1 MAKQRIAIVGGG
13 MAALAAAFQLTRSQN
28 QRERFDITI
37 YQMGWRLGGKGATG
51 RDSQG
56 RVVEHGLHIWFG
68 CYENAFRM
76 LRAAYEEWE
85 PLAHQA
91 IVSCE
96 DALKPQRDSAIGVG
110 DGSDVICLHWPR
122 ICGEPGVG
130 IADLSPFSSFS
141 QMLTVMQCFYD
152 QLVQSELVDSA
163 PRDLPLDVGTIALL
177 KLAGVD
183 VDIYIHSAP
192 GELKTEV
199 RRPSVKANLCL
210 ALASDWSRKLASSEI
225 VRNEAQF
232 RTFVAFIRNFAKN
245 VLASHKILKSSSR
258 KFLAELVDVGTAAIK
273 GIVVDMMLGGASV
286 GDLDLMD
293 FREWLAAC
301 GAHRD
306 SVYGSPIVQALYDSM
321 LQYCDGDKRRPSYG
335 AGTAAQAVVRLYGTY
350 KDTFAFEMQAGMG
363 EVVVT
368 PLYRVL
374 KQRGVKFQ
382 FFYKLKEIKL
392 DVKKTSVSQIE
403 FYKQV
408 GLRSGNYNPTIAPDR
423 CNGYLECWPD
433 APLWDQIVNGGT
445 PTLRRLDF
453 ESYWCSYYVDTVTLQ
468 QGLQF
473 DAVVLAIPLGAF
485 KKLNAAPG
493 PCDELIAAS
502 NKFRAMTE
510 MATLVPSIAVQ
521 AWCNWDVTQLGWPP
535 EEAVPSGAAEKTVL
549 STGPD
554 PLDIWADMSQVL
566 RYEPWESYP
575 EGPKSLQYLCG
586 VLETDLFRAPPNDV
600 QVPADAKA
608 LARDKAVNWF
618 SDKARY
624 IWPNSSPGG
633 GFDWTILFDPK
644 GAKGSGRV
652 DAQVYLANVDP
663 SSCCVGSPAGS
674 TQWRLAT
681 DASDFG
687 NLYLAGTWIDCG
699 FNTECIEAA
708 VISGLQAARAVAGTS
723 FAIPG
728 ENFLQFGNDLP
739 SLIAL
744 AAEEAILLVEAAAEA
759 AWDSSGVEMDRRN
772 AWSRSGSRKGK

>member
-1 MAKQRIAIVGGG
+1 MIKQRIAIVGGG
-13 MAALAAAFQLTRSQN
+13 MAALAAALQLTQRED

-51 RDSQG
+51 RDGQG
-56 RVVEHGLHIWFG
+56 RIVEHGLHIWFG

-76 LRAAYEEWE
+76 LRAAYDEWE
-85 PLAHQA
+85 PLANQA

-96 DALKPQRDSAIGVG
+96 SALKPQRDSAIGAG
-110 DGSDVICLHWPR
+110 DDSEVVCLEWPVMP
-122 ICGEPGVG
+122 GEPGVDR
-130 IADLSPFSSFS
+130 ADFSAFSAFS
-141 QMLTVMQCFYD
+141 QMLAVMQCFYD
-152 QLVQSELVDSA
+152 QLAGPEIFAL
-163 PRDLPLDVGTIALL
+163 PRLPLSDGIIELL
-177 KLAGVD
+177 QLAGVK
-183 VDIYIHSAP
+183 VDDYVDRNFAARVP
-192 GELKTEV
+192 F
-199 RRPSVKANLCL
+199 VKKSKGL
-210 ALASDWSRKLASSEI
+210 ALASDWSQKLASNKH
-225 VRNEAQF
+225 VRNEAEL
-232 RTFVAFIRNFAKN
+232 RGFVTFIRLYAKN
-245 VLASHKILKSSSR
+245 ILKAKGSSDPAAR
-258 KFLAELVDVGTAAIK
+258 FLAQFIDVGTATIK
-273 GIVVDMMLGGASV
+273 GIVVDMMLGGTSV

-293 FREWLAAC
+293 FREWLAVC
-301 GAHRD
+301 GADRD

-350 KDTFAFEMQAGMG
+350 KDAFAFEMQAGMG

-368 PLYRVL
+368 PFYGVL
-374 KQRGVKFQ
+374 KQRGVKFR
-382 FFYKLKEIKL
+382 FFHKLKGIKL
-392 DVKKTSVSQIE
+392 DSKKTSVSQIE
-403 FYKQV
+403 FYRQV
-408 GLRSGNYNPTIAPDR
+408 RLRNGNYNPTIAPDR

-433 APLWDQIVNGGT
+433 APLWDQIIDGDK

-468 QGLQF
+468 QGPQF

-485 KKLNAAPG
+485 KKLSAAPG

-502 NKFRAMTE
+502 DRFRAMTE

-521 AWCNWDVTQLGWPP
+521 AWCNWDVTQLGRPP
-535 EEAVPSGAAEKTVL
+535 KVAVVPSGATKKTVL

-566 RYEPWESYP
+566 KYEPWDLYP
-575 EGPKSLQYLCG
+575 KGPKSLQYLCG
-586 VLETDLFRAPPNDV
+586 VLETNLFRAPPHDEKA
-600 QVPADAKA
+600 PAKAKA
-608 LARDKAVNWF
+608 LARDKAIKWF

-633 GFDWTILFDPK
+633 CFDWTILFDPS
-644 GAKGSGRV
+644 GAQGSDRV
-652 DAQVYLANVDP
+652 DAQVYRANVDP
-663 SSCCVGSPAGS
+663 SSCCVASPAGS

-681 DASDFG
+681 DASGFG
-687 NLYLAGTWIDCG
+687 NLYLAGAWIDCG

-708 VISGLQAARAVAGTS
+708 VISGLQAARAVAGAS

-744 AAEEAILLVEAAAEA
+744 AAEEAILLVETAAEA
-759 AWDSSGVEMDRRN
+759 AWNSSGAEMDRRN
-772 AWSRSGSRKGK
+772 AWSRSGSRKGKR

>member
-1 MAKQRIAIVGGG
+1 MTKQRIAIVGGG
-13 MAALAAAFQLTRSQN
+13 MAALAAAFQLTQRED

-51 RDSQG
+51 RDGQG

-76 LRAAYEEWE
+76 LKAAYGEWK
-85 PLAHQA
+85 PLANQA
-91 IVSCE
+91 IVSCAN
-96 DALKPQRDSAIGVG
+96 ALKPQRDSAIGVG
-110 DGSDVICLHWPR
+110 DGSEIICLDWPV
-122 ICGEPGVG
+122 ISGEPGVG
-130 IADLSPFSSFS
+130 RADFSAFSSFS
-141 QMLTVMQCFYD
+141 QMLKVMQCFYD
-152 QLVQSELVDSA
+152 QLKDAAIFAPLKLSLSDGIVDLLLLAGVNVNEYVDVDSA
-163 PRDLPLDVGTIALL
+163 A
-177 KLAGVD
+177 
-183 VDIYIHSAP
+183 
-192 GELKTEV
+192 
-199 RRPSVKANLCL
+199 RRTGQSNFMKEGKGL
-210 ALASDWSRKLASSEI
+210 ALASAWSAKLANNER
-225 VRNEAQF
+225 VRNEAQL
-232 RTFVAFIRNFAKN
+232 RGFVTFIRLYAKN
-245 VLASHKILKSSSR
+245 ILSSKGSKCHPAGR
-258 KFLAELVDVGTAAIK
+258 FLTEFIDVGTAAIK

-293 FREWLAAC
+293 FREWLAVC
-301 GAHRD
+301 GADRD
-306 SVYGSPIVQALYDSM
+306 SVYVSPIVQALYDSM

-350 KDTFAFEMQAGMG
+350 KDAFAFEMQAGMG
-363 EVVVT
+363 EVVVA
-368 PLYRVL
+368 PIYRVL

-382 FFYKLKEIKL
+382 FFYKLKGIKL
-392 DVKKTSVSQIE
+392 DLKKTSVSQIE
-403 FYKQV
+403 FYRQV
-408 GLRSGNYNPTIAPDR
+408 RLRNGNYDPTIAPEQ

-433 APLWDQIVNGGT
+433 APLWDQIIDGDK
-445 PTLRRLDF
+445 PSLRCLDF

-468 QGLQF
+468 QGPQF

-485 KKLNAAPG
+485 KKLNAASG
-493 PCDELIAAS
+493 PCDELIDAS
-502 NKFRAMTE
+502 DRFRAMTE

-521 AWCNWDVTQLGWPP
+521 AWCNWDVAQLGWPP
-535 EEAVPSGAAEKTVL
+535 RVAVPSGAAEKTVI

-566 RYEPWESYP
+566 GYEPWDLYP
-575 EGPKSLQYLCG
+575 KGPKSLQYLCG
-586 VLETDLFRAPPNDV
+586 VLETDLFRAPPDDV
-600 QVPADAKA
+600 QVPAKAKA
-608 LARDKAVNWF
+608 LAREKAINWF

-624 IWPNSSPGG
+624 IWPSSSPGG
-633 GFDWTILFDPK
+633 CFDWTILFDPS
-644 GAKGSGRV
+644 GAQGSERV

-681 DASDFG
+681 DASGFG

-708 VISGLQAARAVAGTS
+708 VMSGLQAARAVAAAS

-759 AWDSSGVEMDRRN
+759 AWDSSGAQRDRRN
-772 AWSRSGSRKGK
+772 AQSRS

>member
-1 MAKQRIAIVGGG
+1 MTKQRIAIVGGG
-13 MAALAAAFQLTRSQN
+13 MAALAAAFQLTQGENERG
-28 QRERFDITI
+28 RFDITI

-51 RDSQG
+51 RDGQG

-68 CYENAFRM
+68 CYENAFRL

-110 DGSDVICLHWPR
+110 DGSEIICLDWPDFP
-122 ICGEPGVG
+122 GEPGVG
-130 IADLSPFSSFS
+130 PADFSTFSAFS
-141 QMLTVMQCFYD
+141 QMLNVMQCFYD
-152 QLVQSELVDSA
+152 QLEDAAIFSLPA
-163 PRDLPLDVGTIALL
+163 LPLSDGIIKLL
-177 KLAGVD
+177 KLAGVKIED
-183 VDIYIHSAP
+183 YVDEPSP
-192 GELKTEV
+192 GA
-199 RRPSVKANLCL
+199 SFIVKEGRGL
-210 ALASDWSRKLASSEI
+210 ALASDWSGKLANNERL
-225 VRNEAQF
+225 RNEAEL
-232 RTFVAFIRNFAKN
+232 RGFVTFIRLYAKN
-245 VLASHKILKSSSR
+245 ILASKESLR
-258 KFLAELVDVGTAAIK
+258 PAATFLAQFIDVGTAAIK

-293 FREWLAAC
+293 FREWLAVS
-301 GAHRD
+301 GADRD

-350 KDTFAFEMQAGMG
+350 KDAFAFEMQAGMG

-368 PLYRVL
+368 PIYRVL
-374 KQRGVKFQ
+374 KQRGIKFQ
-382 FFYKLKEIKL
+382 FFYKLKGIKL

-408 GLRSGNYNPTIAPDR
+408 CLRNENYNPTIAPER

-433 APLWDQIVNGGT
+433 APLWDQIIDGDK
-445 PTLRRLDF
+445 PTLRCLDF
-453 ESYWCSYYVDTVTLQ
+453 ESYWCSHNVDTVTLQ
-468 QGLQF
+468 QGPQF

-502 NKFRAMTE
+502 DRFRAMTE

-521 AWCNWDVTQLGWPP
+521 AWCNWDVSQLGWPP
-535 EEAVPSGAAEKTVL
+535 KEAVPSGAAEKTVF

-566 RYEPWESYP
+566 RYEPWEPYP

-586 VLETDLFRAPPNDV
+586 VLETDLFRAPPDDV
-600 QVPADAKA
+600 QVPAEAKA

-633 GFDWTILFDPK
+633 CFDWTILFDPS
-644 GAKGSGRV
+644 GAEGSDRV

-681 DASDFG
+681 DASGFG

-708 VISGLQAARAVAGTS
+708 VISGLQAARAVAGAS

-728 ENFLQFGNDLP
+728 ENFLQFGNDQP

-759 AWDSSGVEMDRRN
+759 AWDSSGAEMDRRN
-772 AWSRSGSRKGK
+772 VWSRSGSRRGK